1 MSLFSR
7 FLRPGVAPQEVR
19 AEIWRLGSRHLGSP
33 LEGAISELKD
43 PDVSAER
50 AVLLRACIHKLKA
63 QAA

>member
-7 FLRPGVAPQEVR
+7 FLRPGVAAQDVR
-19 AEIWRLGSRHLGSP
+19 SEIWRLGSRHLGEA
-33 LEGAISELKD
+33 LEGAISELND
-43 PDVSAER
+43 PTVSAER